1 MNPRFAQRRLAE
13 LLSQFPAVVLIGPRQ
28 AGKTT
33 LALAEMARHGDA
45 LYLDL
50 ELPSA
55 QRQLD
60 DPEAFLLARRNRLVI
75 LDEVQRLPELFA
87 ILRGVIDLRRRDGEA
102 AGQFLLLGSASGV
115 LLQQAGES
123 LAGRVAQ
130 LELTPFQ
137 AREILSPNRPAA
149 DLDSLWVRG
158 GFPLSWLAPDE
169 TASLRWRDAFIAT
182 YLERDIPALAACRT
196 LVVDSENRPRRGQF
210 LADSPPHS
218 PAMGQEAGEKWTAA
232 VDLQP
237 AIPKSGRLL
246 GPRIPATTLRRLWTM
261 LAHSQGG
268 LLNQSQLA
276 ASLAIS
282 GQTVARYI
290 DLLCDLMLVRRLPAW
305 HGNVGKRL
313 VRAPKVYVRDSGIVH
328 ALLGLADLE
337 SVLSH
342 PIAGASWEGFVIEQ
356 LLAAYP
362 ETEASFY
369 RTAHGAEAD
378 LVLAFRNGETWVVEI
393 KRASAPTVS
402 KGFHLAAADVGATRK
417 LLVAPVAEAYPM
429 RDGIEVMNPL
439 AASGMAGQ

>member
-1 MNPRFAQRRLAE
+1 MNPRTTQPQLAV
-13 LLSQFPAVVLIGPRQ
+13 LLAQFPAVVLLGPRQ

-33 LALAEMARHGDA
+33 LALAEAERHGDA

-55 QRQLD
+55 QRQMD
-60 DPEAFLLARRNRLVI
+60 DSEAFLLAHQGRLVI

-87 ILRGVIDLRRRDGEA
+87 VLRGVIDLRRRSGEA
-102 AGQFLLLGSASGV
+102 AGQFLLLGSASGI
-115 LLQQAGES
+115 LLKQASES

-130 LELTPFQ
+130 IELTPFQ
-137 AREILSPNRPAA
+137 AREVLPAGASTSDLNR
-149 DLDSLWVRG
+149 LWVRG
-158 GFPLSWLAPDE
+158 GFPLSWLAIDDA
-169 TASLRWRDAFIAT
+169 ASLRWRDAFVAT
-182 YLERDIPALAACRT
+182 YLERDIPA
-196 LVVDSENRPRRGQF
+196 
-210 LADSPPHS
+210 
-218 PAMGQEAGEKWTAA
+218 
-232 VDLQP
+232 
-237 AIPKSGRLL
+237 L

-261 LAHSQGG
+261 LAHMQGG

-328 ALLGLADLE
+328 ALLGLTRLDD
-337 SVLSH
+337 VLAH
-342 PIAGASWEGFVIEQ
+342 PVAGSSWEGFVIEQ
-356 LLAAYP
+356 LLAAAP
-362 ETEASFY
+362 HAEASFY
-369 RTAHGAEAD
+369 RTSHGAEAD
-378 LVLAFRNGETWVVEI
+378 LVLGFRNGEIWVIEI
-393 KRASAPTVS
+393 KRSSAPTVS

-417 LLVAPVAEAYPM
+417 LLVAPVATSYPM

-439 AASGMAGQ
+439 MAAAKVAEQ